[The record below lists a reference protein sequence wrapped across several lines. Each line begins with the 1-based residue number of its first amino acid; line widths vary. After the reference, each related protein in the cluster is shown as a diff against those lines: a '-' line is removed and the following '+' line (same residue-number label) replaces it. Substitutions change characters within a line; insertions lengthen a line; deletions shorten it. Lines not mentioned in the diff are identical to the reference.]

1 MLTSDAPSVIIYV
14 LLRLF
19 QLFVKVI
26 RDKNNGNTDLVCSIL
41 RDFARNWPEFYEA
54 LGFCFEPYCGE
65 INKTKDFKISG
76 EHLTKKNVRAIEQA
90 REGPTIETMAPE
102 TDAKTESDSSN
113 GTSDDGTRYADI
125 RSGAEDPK
133 TDKEDAFRNH
143 PEEINNFGD
152 HRCPTAPK
160 NESAIQ
166 HAPEEPI
173 EKIASESEA
182 KTGSDSKNDTRGDG
196 TRNRD
201 TENDRGDRITQ
212 KVEIF
217 ESHLEEIN
225 NFGNNRCAKTGS
237 DSNNGTRDDDTR
249 FSDIE
254 SGREHSNT
262 DKEEIFESHPEE
274 NYDPPESTEPVIFS
288 MNLETSVNHTPEV
301 SDGKNMKI
309 ESSDGVVDNVQNAS
323 EKPITV
329 EIMPGPNQNEH
340 ANQEIYE
347 PTTSTTSTKSNALF
361 DNFLKDMDTL
371 NPSQPEP
378 TRDSSQ
384 DETMNLVGEEFQ
396 QLTYEVSTIQD
407 QARKTVID
415 LHIKKDE
422 LEERSSIL
430 YTPSEEDHDEDAGNE
445 TFRDKLEEQKKRH
458 EEQLDRKRQERAEKQ
473 GLSEKAFRKTLEV
486 SPETVPAEVTNLY
499 KKLEV
504 TLHKLSRIFENL
516 AKITEKFE
524 DALFIRI
531 LQKSSCDISTKLISV
546 LNFLDPVGY
555 SIEWY
560 KELTTKFGCIKTSDV
575 PGVNTLK
582 KLCKEDNWD
591 GLRNMEFPKWEPKIH
606 VNIEELSSDEDEDA
620 VGDKPENPV
629 EVENMEVGD
638 NNDSGMES
646 LEAGKD
652 MIHQEDSKTASNSD
666 RTEAK
671 DPKLTAQVVC
681 SMPAYFENGEVKNYA
696 CIDTKIKSTVKSYR
710 DDEEEIVNLMNY
722 LLEKVEDSQSS
733 IQEKSKQGW
742 LQKAIASIVGIEEF
756 SRDEDEDVD
765 KPENLVE
772 VEKGEVFDNNDSGMK
787 SLETG
792 KDMTYPEDSKAASN
806 SDSSVTK
813 DPGQA
818 DQVVRSV
825 SASVEHDEVK
835 NIDKSQHGDEEEI
848 GNLMNYLLEKVE
860 ASQSS
865 IQEESEQDGFQ
876 EVICKQNQ
884 YLTRNGSANKV
895 NQRPPTSLK
904 RRQNF

>member
-835 NIDKSQHGDEEEI
+835 NIE
-848 GNLMNYLLEKVE
+848 LEKIEEGMSRVSTE
-860 ASQSS
+860 KEGLPTFYKKIKQS
-865 IQEESEQDGFQ
+865 E
-876 EVICKQNQ
+876 
-884 YLTRNGSANKV
+884 
-895 NQRPPTSLK
+895 
-904 RRQNF
+904 